1 MELEF
6 KDYDRKP
13 FSVRAVEVTYKN
25 IEQIAELTNG
35 TMDTKTTRLIGAETE
50 LPIVRIQ
57 GQGDDKGKEFV
68 AELGCFVVELRG
80 RFRVYKPA
88 QFRAVFEEHQ
98 ELVPQPEIVETS
110 LVEKEQAM
118 EGCEVHHDNSSVD
131 GQETVAVHL

>member
-68 AELGCFVVELRG
+68 AELGCFLVELRG

-88 QFRAVFEEHQ
+88 QFRSVFEEHQ
-98 ELVPQPEIVETS
+98 ELIPQPEES
-110 LVEKEQAM
+110 DDEKLINATQTLLDAGMLKLE
-118 EGCEVHHDNSSVD
+118 DD
-131 GQETVAVHL
+131 GQETVAVHP

>member
-68 AELGCFVVELRG
+68 AELGCFLVELRG

-88 QFRAVFEEHQ
+88 QFRSVFQEHQ
-98 ELVPQPEIVETS
+98 ELVPQPEITDGFE
-110 LVEKEQAM
+110 LA
-118 EGCEVHHDNSSVD
+118 EGENPVHHDNSSID
-131 GQETVAVHL
+131 GQETVTVSL